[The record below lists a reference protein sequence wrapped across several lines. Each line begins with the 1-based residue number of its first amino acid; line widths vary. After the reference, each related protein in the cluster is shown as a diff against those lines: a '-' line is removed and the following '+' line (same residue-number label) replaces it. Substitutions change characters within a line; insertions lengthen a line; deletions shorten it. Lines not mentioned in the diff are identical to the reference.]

1 LLEKLDGWV
10 FVEWSKANDY
20 VQDVNYPSSMLYA
33 AALDAAA
40 RMYYFHEWA
49 DKAARLR
56 EAVRRQ
62 SFDGHFFVDNAVR
75 QNGKLV
81 VTRNCSEVCQYFAF
95 FTGTASLESHPE
107 LWRTLKEQFGPRRQE
122 TKAFPEVAPA
132 NAFVGNVLRLELL
145 SRQGLSRQMLDESA
159 SYYLYMA
166 ERTGTLWED
175 ISPTASC
182 NHGFASHIVHMLYR
196 NVLGLWAVDSVNKRV
211 HVRLPNVSLT
221 SCSGGVPT
229 IHGMVEL
236 SWNTQRDAI
245 SYQLST
251 PEGFAVEIENLS
263 GKKLT
268 LSRHR

>member
-1 LLEKLDGWV
+1 
-10 FVEWSKANDY
+10 
-20 VQDVNYPSSMLYA
+20 MLYA

-40 RMYYFHEWA
+40 RMYSSQHWA
-49 DKAARLR
+49 EKAAKVR
-56 EAVRRQ
+56 ETVRRQ
-62 SFDGHFFVDNAVR
+62 SFDGRFFVDNAVR

-81 VTRNCSEVCQYFAF
+81 VTRNRSEVCQYFAF
-95 FTGTASLESHPE
+95 FTGTASPETHAE
-107 LWRTLKEQFGPRRQE
+107 LWRTLKAQFGPGRQAS
-122 TKAFPEVAPA
+122 KAFPEVAPA

-145 SRQGLSRQMLDESA
+145 AGQGLSRQMLDESV

-175 ISPTASC
+175 ISPAASC
-182 NHGFASHIVHMLYR
+182 NHGFASHITHMLYR
-196 NVLGLWAVDSVNKRV
+196 NVLGLWAVDPVNKRV
-211 HVRLPNVSLT
+211 HVRLADVPLT

-236 SWNTQRDAI
+236 SWKTQRDTI
-245 SYQLST
+245 SYQVST
-251 PEGFAVEIENLS
+251 PKGFEVQLENLS